1 MGENNS
7 SFRGYLTAATV
18 GAAVGAAIAL
28 LYAPC
33 SGQETRKKLARRAK
47 KLKGQ
52 AETAIEDAKEFI
64 LQKKEDVEEAVK
76 AGKKMVR
83 DARRD

>member
-1 MGENNS
+1 MSENNS
-7 SFRGYLTAATV
+7 SFGSYLTAAAV
-18 GAAVGAAIAL
+18 GAAVGATIAL

-52 AETAIEDAKEFI
+52 AETALEDAKEFV
-64 LQKKEDVEEAVK
+64 LQRKEDVEEAIE
-76 AGKKMVR
+76 AGKKVIR
-83 DARRD
+83 NAKGG

>member
-1 MGENNS
+1 MSENNS
-7 SFRGYLTAATV
+7 SLRGYLTAATI

-33 SGQETRKKLARRAK
+33 SGQETRKKLVRRAK
-47 KLKGQ
+47 KFKGQ
-52 AETAIEDAKEFI
+52 AETVLEDAKEMI
-64 LQKKEDVEEAVK
+64 LQKKEDIEDAVK
-76 AGKKMVR
+76 AGKKVIR